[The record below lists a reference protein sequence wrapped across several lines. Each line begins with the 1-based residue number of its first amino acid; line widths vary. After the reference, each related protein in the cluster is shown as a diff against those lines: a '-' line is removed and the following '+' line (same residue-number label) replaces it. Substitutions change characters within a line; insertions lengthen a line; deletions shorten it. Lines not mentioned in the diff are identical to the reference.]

1 MPGVGQPK
9 FDAADE
15 VEHLCTHDAR
25 HPYIQTGTT
34 PNYFCQNVLFPNCLT
49 IHLTLQRYLMKYLV
63 KAPFPV
69 REIGAVMA
77 LLHVSHQLQDLIRM
91 QDFERQH
98 HFQEPP
104 DL

>member
-1 MPGVGQPK
+1 M
-9 FDAADE
+9 FILHRYFLE
-15 VEHLCTHDAR
+15 V
-25 HPYIQTGTT
+25 
-34 PNYFCQNVLFPNCLT
+34 FWT
-49 IHLTLQRYLMKYLV
+49 IKHYEEGSPTVSLQRYLMKYLV

-98 HFQEPP
+98 HFQ
-104 DL
+104 